1 MRFYYAECIFWFF
14 KHEHDSLWVFKTCKK
29 RTRRTPQTGMRL
41 VRFLVRLIEKSWIE
55 SRLSWA

>member
-29 RTRRTPQTGMRL
+29 THEAHPQTGMR
-41 VRFLVRLIEKSWIE
+41 LVRLIEKSWIE
-55 SRLSWA
+55 SRLS